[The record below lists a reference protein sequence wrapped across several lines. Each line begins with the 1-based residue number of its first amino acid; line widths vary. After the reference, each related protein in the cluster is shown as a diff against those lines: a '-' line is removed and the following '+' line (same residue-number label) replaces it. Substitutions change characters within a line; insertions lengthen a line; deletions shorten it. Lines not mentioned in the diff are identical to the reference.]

1 MQWNCFDIQA
11 GKTFDVKIK
20 FLTPRWSI
28 CNAFILWNS
37 KNTWFCLCEDDFIL

>member
-11 GKTFDVKIK
+11 GKSFDV
-20 FLTPRWSI
+20 